1 MKKITLKLLE
11 ILNLYIEITG
21 TNPLN
26 NIITHDNEYDV
37 LLKENLSISTKFKLY
52 KLITSLDKEIDIFI
66 KNRDELVKK
75 HGTTTD
81 KTTYTVIHVDEFN
94 KEIEELLQLDI
105 EIEYHELILSE
116 FEHIKTSNIQ
126 PTLYKMFS

>member
-11 ILNLYIEITG
+11 VLNLYVEITG
-21 TNPLN
+21 TNPLDT
-26 NIITHDNEYDV
+26 ITIHDG

-52 KLITSLDKEIDIFI
+52 KLITSLDKEIEVFN

-75 HGTTTD
+75 YGTTTD
-81 KTTYTVIHVDEFN
+81 NSTYTVIRIDEFN
-94 KEIEELLQLDI
+94 KEIDELLQFDI
-105 EIEYHELILSE
+105 EIEYHELIPSE